1 MAQNA
6 VNAPLQVSPADAAK
20 PFAPMN
26 TTTDRSSAPRL
37 RTRVTDLL
45 KIKHPVILGGMS
57 GGTNPELVAAV
68 SNAGGLGIHGVTM
81 ITADAIGQDTARIRA
96 LTSQP
101 FGLNLLLFA
110 TNEALLDAV
119 LAERPAVVSFA
130 WANADQPLEAI
141 FAKAHDAGSL
151 VMHMVSTVH
160 EAARTAEAGADII
173 VAQGTEGGGH
183 VGVMGTMAL
192 VPQVVTAVQPIPVL
206 AAGGIAD
213 GRGLAAA
220 LALGAEGV
228 LVGTRFLATPE
239 SAIHPNFKQ
248 AIVDSDGHDT
258 DLNEI
263 PDIIRGQVW
272 PGAFSRARRNA
283 LIREWA
289 GREWELRQRRPQ
301 VAPEVMAARAA
312 GDVDRAVLFYGQ
324 DAGLIHAIEP
334 AGDIVIR
341 MVREAHDVIARQAS
355 GLLEPAAGRREA

>member
-1 MAQNA
+1 
-6 VNAPLQVSPADAAK
+6 
-20 PFAPMN
+20 MN
-26 TTTDRSSAPRL
+26 TTTDGRSVPSL
-37 RTRVTDLL
+37 HTRVCDML
-45 KIKHPVILGGMS
+45 KITHPVILGGMA
-57 GGTNPELVAAV
+57 GGTSPELVAAV
-68 SNAGGLGIHGVTM
+68 SNAGGLGIHGVSSLTPEV
-81 ITADAIGQDTARIRA
+81 IRQDATRIRA
-96 LTSQP
+96 MTSAP
-101 FGLNLLLFA
+101 FGLNLLLFG
-110 TNEALLDAV
+110 TDEAQLNAV
-119 LAERPAVVSFA
+119 LAERPPVASFA
-130 WANADQPLEAI
+130 WARIDQPLEAI
-141 FAKAHDAGSL
+141 FAQAHAAGSL
-151 VMHMVSTVH
+151 VIHMVSTVG
-160 EAARTAEAGADII
+160 EARRAAAAGADII

-239 SAIHPNFKQ
+239 APIHPNFKQ

-263 PDIIRGQVW
+263 PDIIRGSVW

-301 VAPEVMAARAA
+301 VEADLNAARAA
-312 GDVDRAVLFYGQ
+312 GDADRAVLFYGQ

-334 AGDIVIR
+334 AGDIVAR
-341 MVREAHDVIARQAS
+341 MVREAHEIIARRSAS
-355 GLLEPAAGRREA
+355 LLEAAGQRKV